1 MYTGTMIEELINS
14 VERAEQHVREQKSTQ
29 LELRNFAIPRMEFQE
44 LVEVA

>member
-1 MYTGTMIEELINS
+1 MIDELINS
-14 VERAEQHVREQKSTQ
+14 VERVEQYAREQKSTQ

>member
-14 VERAEQHVREQKSTQ
+14 VVRAEQHAREHKSTQ
-29 LELRNFAIPRMEFQE
+29 LELRNFAVPRMEFQE